1 MDVHCLILSTLSAT
15 DTTSK
20 LWNAGIHVHVI
31 NDTLHKFVLQGKKTI
46 HIYICTIS
54 PLMEAFLP
62 VLHYHTY
69 HAGVLYDASSAVS
82 ILRAQM
88 CIRALTNRPIPPKV
102 SLISQKPAETLLT
115 NFRSIRGWLNRV
127 RASTL

>member
-1 MDVHCLILSTLSAT
+1 MSSTTPYTNSLF
-15 DTTSK
+15 K
-20 LWNAGIHVHVI
+20 V
-31 NDTLHKFVLQGKKTI
+31 KKQFI
-46 HIYICTIS
+46 FIYVPYH
-54 PLMEAFLP
+54 PLEAFLP